1 MAAGNQHPWRIMTA
15 LFGGV
20 LLFCFLLQMAL
31 TPVGDAMERAMIA
44 RQAKL
49 SASHQVRR

>member
-1 MAAGNQHPWRIMTA
+1 MTVV
-15 LFGGV
+15 FGGV

-31 TPVGDAMERAMIA
+31 SPAGDAVVRAMLA

-49 SASHQVRR
+49 SASHVRR

>member
-1 MAAGNQHPWRIMTA
+1 MAAGNQHPWRIMTV

-31 TPVGDAMERAMIA
+31 SPVGDAMARALIA
-44 RQAKL
+44 RQPKL
-49 SASHQVRR
+49 SATHAQR